1 MSPTQKTAK
10 EPTKQSAHARCT
22 ENDRLASRITNSLE
36 VAQADLA
43 KLSGSVGS
51 GVHEL
56 RRDLSKLLRDARR
69 HAGKLGRTTRKD
81 LERLQKDLAAAAK
94 SKPAKTISV
103 PKATKPA
110 RAAKVAKPRR
120 AARPKSAAR

>member
-1 MSPTQKTAK
+1 MSPTPKTAK
-10 EPTKQSAHARCT
+10 KPTKQSAHARCA
-22 ENDRLASRITNSLE
+22 ENDRLASRITKSLE
-36 VAQADLA
+36 VAQADLE

-69 HAGKLGRTTRKD
+69 HAGKLGSTTRKD

-94 SKPAKTISV
+94 RKPARTISV